1 MRELSVED
9 QIYLCKYHDVDH
21 ALENTM
27 HMTTEEV
34 EKALNKYKENGLY
47 EQYRNLSD
55 EEYEKIIIQEKKD
68 KRMKKYNQKQ
78 DIYKKEKEILDKYN
92 FDKKKTTYNYFIELL
107 IEAERTIKNNEEFI
121 TNKVL
126 RSIASKTGNKIYNIS
141 NECQRYLTN
150 TYTNNKELFFKYYK
164 KPSLREFITNESI
177 SNIKET
183 KTADIGKTEYKI
195 KDIENMTEE
204 VLPLLKVENEKDIKE
219 AEVEIKPISQN
230 ILKKDMIVQVPLNL
244 ILQLYYLKGY
254 IDKQEGKGISSEF
267 NNI

>member
-150 TYTNNKELFFKYYK
+150 TYTNNKERFFKYYK
-164 KPSLREFITNESI
+164 KPSLREFIINECI
-177 SNIKET
+177 S
-183 KTADIGKTEYKI
+183 
-195 KDIENMTEE
+195 
-204 VLPLLKVENEKDIKE
+204 DIKE
-219 AEVEIKPISQN
+219 IETIDMKKEEDKVQDTQNKDVEILSLENENKKEIQEMEIKDTKQN
-230 ILKKDMIVQVPLNL
+230 ILKKDMLVQVPLNL